1 MLRIAGSYGNP
12 AVSDFAI
19 ADETLMRSD
28 VVPRCEPL
36 YKFPQL
42 KLTVGCRNAPKLDV
56 DIMQSSLTNVSDL
69 QLQRIAGAFY
79 YLNECNPKAGV
90 GLLCWSP
97 VSLG

>member
-12 AVSDFAI
+12 AVPDFGI
-19 ADETLMRSD
+19 ADETLMGSN
-28 VVPRCEPL
+28 VVPQSEPL

-69 QLQRIAGAFY
+69 QLPRIVGAFY
-79 YLNECNPKAGV
+79 HTAKRIPE
-90 GLLCWSP
+90 
-97 VSLG
+97 